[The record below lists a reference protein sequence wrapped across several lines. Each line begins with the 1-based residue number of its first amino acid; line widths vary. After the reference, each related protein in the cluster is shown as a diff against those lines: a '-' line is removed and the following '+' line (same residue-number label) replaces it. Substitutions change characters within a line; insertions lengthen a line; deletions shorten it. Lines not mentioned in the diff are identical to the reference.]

1 MLLPS
6 KGNQLDIDGE
16 VDIAFR
22 IFLANDAILI
32 DAIGVIHDLIVFQAV
47 HNKKT
52 WRIKYDF
59 GTSNVS
65 RFNRYYTFPVLGINN
80 PLFYIDNE

>member
-1 MLLPS
+1 MNRQRMLLPS

-52 WRIKYDF
+52 
-59 GTSNVS
+59 
-65 RFNRYYTFPVLGINN
+65 
-80 PLFYIDNE
+80 